1 MNYNLLKKLISKP
14 FYTDGLNVLNH
25 LKRVLKQGLYVEYAA
40 LMMYTIKTEM
50 SYVTNSFEGIQR
62 QRSNRKCDESIN
74 RIKSI
79 NRDET
84 VMEQNKN
91 TTNKTLLEFTY
102 RDILS
107 HLFT

>member
-25 LKRVLKQGLYVEYAA
+25 LKRVLKQGIYVEYAA

-50 SYVTNSFEGIQR
+50 SYVINSFGGIQR
-62 QRSNRKCDESIN
+62 QGSKRKCDESIN

-91 TTNKTLLEFTY
+91 TTNKILLEFTY
-102 RDILS
+102 SDILS